1 MDFKSL
7 TDGFKDKF
15 ENIFNIEDDK
25 KKKLKKILVI
35 FAGVFAAFYLAFL
48 FILPNVIDLNKF
60 TPIIS
65 KEVEKMSGFKF
76 DAKNLKLGTT
86 FRFGVKL
93 KAEEIGLN
101 YKDNTPLFNLKKPEI
116 EINLPTILIGHINL
130 DTIKAESADVY
141 LVFTKDKKYTVIE
154 YVDNILKAATPEKP
168 AQEADKKQDF
178 NFPIEIR
185 NINIKAQ
192 KIALHL
198 IDENVNKTY
207 LAQLNN
213 SSLLMKSLEGPLSIK
228 TEGFIGIEDTDIKFV
243 NADIDFKTKLP
254 KITSESNNTAAKEE
268 EEFEI
273 PDIHFN
279 PLKTLE
285 DFNLRTDIFAK
296 LDIKNIE
303 DFKAKGDLNVQKFSL
318 KLDNIQLPES
328 YLNLNF
334 KDRDINIDSKV
345 FVSNEEFIQTKSSV
359 RTGKKSKL
367 NLDVKTEKITI
378 KSIKDLIGAV
388 LNICCIEN
396 DMKNMTTAG
405 YIKGNFNLNTDFK
418 TIKSDGELKLVDGNI
433 IIDGNTKS
441 PKPIL
446 VLSQMRAFLDF
457 SENALNIKDTSA
469 LVNGAKFD
477 IKGEIASNADIN
489 LSVES
494 DPLKIKDLVNLAVEF
509 KAVNK
514 KDIADFEF
522 QDGALKLLINVIGDF
537 KNIKPKADID
547 LSSFK
552 MLVKSAK
559 MPIGIENIKIVAR
572 PKGKDD
578 IEAEI
583 NVKNASASMPEPKLN
598 FSAPNAKITADMSKI
613 IIEPLSATLEG
624 TKINVS
630 GDISDYMKAPELNI
644 KIGGNVHPNTVFAF
658 IPNEFRKGIL
668 YKGAMPYSALV
679 SGTIEN
685 IKITGSLITDPANF
699 ISIVDIPS
707 IRGSQ
712 NTLNLDMALKND
724 VLDLAEIAVKSNGTK
739 LANIK
744 GQVKNIYAKEPLLSA
759 VNISLPNRT
768 KIIVPPLA
776 NTSFE
781 ATGDIT
787 LSGGAFSPEI
797 TGNVSVVNLSYPE
810 FDFTLEDLALNF
822 NKTNLTAKAKGAKVA
837 KSDFAGDA
845 NISTNFLKGVVIN
858 NLNYNAG
865 YIDTDAL
872 IQLAEKAMSTMPA
885 PAPASSGSSSSSV
898 PADLGVTIKAGSA
911 KIDKLK
917 SGTLIVENITYD
929 HTLLN
934 NIYNLN
940 NLKAVFAQGTANGT
954 CSYDVITGKTSVD
967 MQAENISLKDAA
979 KQFIRVDLVK
989 SGTLQGNAKLTL
1001 SGATFEEQMRTLNG
1015 TVSFDVKDGEYGE
1028 SISFA
1033 RFINAANVLNLGTF
1047 SSVLSGIT
1055 NKINS
1060 LNTQEFK
1067 DITGLLTFNNG
1078 VANVANFKSKGPN
1091 MSLYATGA
1099 YNILNNHA
1107 NLTITGK
1114 VSSKVAE
1121 SLGTLGT
1128 DKLQSTV
1135 EKVTTKAEK
1144 AIDKAVDSL
1153 NTKYGDNK
1161 GVQAGLAIL
1170 GAIKNAQNG
1179 GTATENATAKEEGEQ
1194 KTAGQ
1199 VVTSII
1205 KEKTNPL
1212 FGTISATDIAN
1223 IPPLSTN
1230 ETENTKNFQVVL
1242 NGLIT
1247 NPKSIKSLKFQ
1258 AVPGTTGTSATESKA
1273 SES

>member
-1 MDFKSL
+1 MAGMDFK
-7 TDGFKDKF
+7 DIIDNFKDKF
-15 ENIFNIEDDK
+15 GNILNIDDTK
-25 KKKLKKILVI
+25 KKKIKKTFVIL
-35 FAGVFAAFYLAFL
+35 AGIFAAFYLAFL
-48 FILPNVIDLNKF
+48 LILPNIIDLNKF
-60 TPIIS
+60 TPLIS

-76 DAKNLKLGTT
+76 DAQNLKLGTT

-93 KAEEIGLN
+93 KADKISLN
-101 YKDNTPLFNLKKPEI
+101 YKDDTPLLNLSKPEI

-130 DTIKAESADVY
+130 DTIKADTLDIY
-141 LVFTKDKKYTVIE
+141 LVFTKDKKYTVME
-154 YVDNILKAATPEKP
+154 YVDNILQAATPEKP
-168 AQEADKKQDF
+168 QTEEDKEQGF

-185 NINIKAQ
+185 NINIKAN

-198 IDENVNKTY
+198 KDENVNKIY
-207 LAQLNN
+207 LTQLNN

-243 NADIDFKTKLP
+243 NADIDFTTRLP
-254 KITSESNNTAAKEE
+254 KISTDNNNAPKANKN

-273 PDIHFN
+273 PNIDFN

-285 DFNLRTDIFAK
+285 DFNLRADIFTK

-303 DFKAKGDLNVQKFSL
+303 DFKAKGDLNIQKFSL
-318 KLDNIQLPES
+318 KLADIQLPES

-334 KDRDINIDSKV
+334 KERDINIDSKV
-345 FVSNEEFIQTKSSV
+345 FVSNEEFIQTKSTV
-359 RTGKKSKL
+359 KTGKKSKL
-367 NLDVKTEKITI
+367 NLDVKTEKITL

-388 LNICCIEN
+388 LSICCVDN
-396 DMKNMTTAG
+396 DIKNMTATG
-405 YIKGNFNLNTDFK
+405 YIKGNFDLDTDFK
-418 TIKSDGELKLVDGNI
+418 TIKSDGKLRLVDGNI
-433 IIDGNTKS
+433 GYSKAGLT
-441 PKPIL
+441 
-446 VLSQMRAFLDF
+446 LSQMRAFLDF
-457 SENALNIKDTSA
+457 SDNALNIKNTSA

-522 QDGALKLLINVIGDF
+522 QDGALKLLINIIGDF

-547 LSSFK
+547 LSGFK

-559 MPIGIENIKIVAR
+559 MPIRIENINIVAR
-572 PKGKDD
+572 PKDKDD
-578 IEAEI
+578 VEAEI
-583 NVKNASASMPEPKLN
+583 NVKNVSASMPEPKLN
-598 FSAPNAKITADMSKI
+598 FSAPSARITADMSKI

-630 GDISDYMKAPELNI
+630 GDISNYMKAPELNV
-644 KIGGNVHPNTVFAF
+644 KISGNVHPNTVFAF

-685 IKITGSLITDPANF
+685 IKIAGSLITDPANF
-699 ISIVDIPS
+699 ISIIDIPS
-707 IRGSQ
+707 IKGAQ
-712 NTLNLDMALKND
+712 NTLGFDMALKND
-724 VLDLAEIAVKSNGTK
+724 ILDLVEIAVKSNGTK
-739 LANIK
+739 LANVK
-744 GQVKNIYAKEPLLSA
+744 GQVKNIYAKEPVLTG
-759 VNISLPNRT
+759 VNISLPNKT
-768 KIIVPPLA
+768 KIIVPPIA
-776 NTSFE
+776 NTSLE

-797 TGNVSVVNLSYPE
+797 TGNINITNLNYPE
-810 FDFTLEDLALNF
+810 FGFTLEDLALNF
-822 NKTNLTAKAKGAKVA
+822 NKTNLIAKAKGAKVA

-845 NISTNFLKGVVIN
+845 NISTNFLKGVTIN
-858 NLNYNAG
+858 SLSYNSE

-872 IQLAEKAMSTMPA
+872 LQLAEKAMSTMPA
-885 PAPASSGSSSSSV
+885 PAPASTSNSSASTS
-898 PADLGVTIKAGSA
+898 ADLGVIIKAGNA
-911 KIDKLK
+911 RINKLK

-934 NIYNLN
+934 NVYNLN
-940 NLKAVFAQGTANGT
+940 NLNAFFAQGTASGK
-954 CSYDVITGKTSVD
+954 CSYNVITGLTSVD
-967 MQAENISLKDAA
+967 MQAENISLKEAA
-979 KQFIRVDLVK
+979 KAFIRVDLVR
-989 SGTLQGNAKLTL
+989 SGTLQGKAKLSL
-1001 SGATFEEQMRTLNG
+1001 SGATFEEQMKTLNG

-1047 SSVLSGIT
+1047 SSILTGIT
-1055 NKINS
+1055 NKVNS
-1060 LNTQEFK
+1060 FNTQEFK

-1078 VANVANFKSKGPN
+1078 VANVSNFKSQGPN

-1107 NLTITGK
+1107 NLKITGK
-1114 VSSKVAE
+1114 VSSKVAGV
-1121 SLGTLGT
+1121 LGTLGT

-1135 EKVTTKAEK
+1135 EKVATTAENAINKAAET
-1144 AIDKAVDSL
+1144 L
-1153 NTKYGDNK
+1153 NTKLSENK
-1161 GVQAGLAIL
+1161 TVQTGLAIL
-1170 GAIKNAQNG
+1170 GAIKGA
-1179 GTATENATAKEEGEQ
+1179 ATGSNSTTSDPSDTQAEQ

-1199 VVTSII
+1199 AVTSII
-1205 KEKTNPL
+1205 KEKVNPL
-1212 FGTISATDIAN
+1212 FGTIASSDISN

-1230 ETENTKNFQVVL
+1230 ETENTKNFQVVI

-1247 NPKSIKSLKFQ
+1247 NPTSVKSLKFPNTP
-1258 AVPGTTGTSATESKA
+1258 AAAASATSNA
-1273 SES
+1273 AN